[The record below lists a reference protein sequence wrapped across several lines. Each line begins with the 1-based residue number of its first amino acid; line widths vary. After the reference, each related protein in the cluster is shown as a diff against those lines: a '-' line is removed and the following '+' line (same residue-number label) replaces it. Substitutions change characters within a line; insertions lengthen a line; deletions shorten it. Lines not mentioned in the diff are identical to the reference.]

1 MNKEIEY
8 TNENVTSTARYI
20 TLYIDK
26 HRNIINLLAVDADIK
41 GFLATGNKN
50 YRQNVDKMIS
60 LILNSNTLI
69 KNINFILK
77 N

>member
-41 GFLATGNKN
+41 GQA
-50 YRQNVDKMIS
+50 R
-60 LILNSNTLI
+60 TLHR
-69 KNINFILK
+69 
-77 N
+77 

>member
-60 LILNSNTLI
+60 LILIVILELKTL
-69 KNINFILK
+69 LL
-77 N
+77 